1 MITDNY
7 LDGAIETIQEARKEM
22 DQEIARLKDH
32 DVDIETLKRINRL
45 LKKTDS
51 LLVRMR
57 EAYS

>member
-7 LDGAIETIQEARKEM
+7 LNGAIETLEEARKEM
-22 DQEIARLKDH
+22 DAELARLKAQEI
-32 DVDIETLKRINRL
+32 DIENLERL
-45 LKKTDS
+45 SRSLKKAYS

>member
-7 LDGAIETIQEARKEM
+7 LNGAIETLEEARNEM
-22 DQEIARLKDH
+22 DAELARLKIQEV
-32 DVDIETLKRINRL
+32 DVENLERLSRL
-45 LKKTDS
+45 LKKAHS

>member
-7 LDGAIETIQEARKEM
+7 LDDAIETIAEARKEM
-22 DQEIARLKDH
+22 DAELARLKIQGV
-32 DVDIETLKRINRL
+32 DVENLERISRS
-45 LKKTDS
+45 LKKADS